1 MAQAQNKTQP
11 TNQDVQTFLRA
22 SEDEQQRRDS
32 QEICRMM
39 GEISGQPATMW
50 GPSIV
55 GFGQYHY
62 KYASGREGDA
72 AAIGFSPCKG
82 KIVVYVVDGFSLYL
96 ELLEQ
101 LGSHKTA
108 KVCLYIK
115 RLSDVN
121 VDALRQ
127 IIQASYQ
134 YVMTRKNDMH
144 RAE

>member
-1 MAQAQNKTQP
+1 MPQAQNKTQP
-11 TNQDVQTFLRA
+11 TNQDVQTFLHA
-22 SEDEQQRRDS
+22 IEDEQQRRDS
-32 QEICRMM
+32 QELCRIM
-39 GEISGQPATMW
+39 GEITGQTPKMW

-72 AAIGFSPCKG
+72 AAIGFSPRKG
-82 KIVVYVVDGFSLYL
+82 KIVVYVVDGFSLYR

-101 LGSHKTA
+101 LGPHKTA

-121 VDALRQ
+121 INILRK
-127 IIQASYQ
+127 IIELSYQ
-134 YVMTRKNDMH
+134 YVTTHKNDMH